1 MRDNLNLMVNKLN
14 KIEVIGIIV
23 LNMMI
28 LSCSSTKPISY
39 NIDNDSN
46 AQYYGEYKFDVEI
59 PSIVSP
65 FEASLTIGTSKRGN
79 ITSRIIWSFQGQSFY
94 NSVVRNLRIT
104 DGVISFNSKSSDGV
118 SSDIQFY
125 FTEENKIEG
134 LVTTVDDPVNGGI
147 PGTIFYLIGQ
157 KVE

>member
-1 MRDNLNLMVNKLN
+1 ML
-14 KIEVIGIIV
+14 
-23 LNMMI
+23 I
-28 LSCSSTKPISY
+28 LSCSSTKPITYS
-39 NIDNDSN
+39 IEDDPN
-46 AQYYGEYKFDVEI
+46 AQYYGVYEFDVEI
-59 PSIVSP
+59 PTVQFP
-65 FEASLTIGTSKRGN
+65 WEASLTIGTSKRGN
-79 ITSRIIWSFQGQSFY
+79 ITSRIVWTFQGQSFY

-134 LVTTVDDPVNGGI
+134 RVTTVDDPINGGI
-147 PGTIFYLIGQ
+147 PGTVFYLKGQ